1 MALVP
6 REDCAKVVLHRAS
19 PREAVR
25 SQDEEWRGR
34 SLGVCWCLVCAAW
47 PRLRQTWSM
56 QGLRSGSGWDMGS
69 D

>member
-6 REDCAKVVLHRAS
+6 REDCAKAVLHRAS

-34 SLGVCWCLVCAAW
+34 FLGSVLVSCLCSLAQAEADVEHARSSLRV
-47 PRLRQTWSM
+47 RLGY
-56 QGLRSGSGWDMGS
+56 GL
-69 D
+69 